1 MSHPLL
7 RLLAWIG
14 RVGLL
19 CLAVAAPLLA
29 LMLVPLLLADQ
40 QAVEGTAARVWLLVF
55 VLVLVLTLLVS
66 AWVLLKRW
74 FQAPFGAHGLFG
86 STALARLLGL
96 GLASLLFPRVASNVV
111 LAPIYA
117 LGQLWNTLPERS
129 TGFVNRVIRSDAKS
143 FPVDELSYRMLEAL
157 QLYGYEIARVINVLA
172 GQLPMPDTL
181 LWLACW
187 AVLGQL
193 FSPST
198 QTLDEA
204 GAPLGRMR
212 LIAALQRL
220 SAVQQHALGLGLVFL
235 VGAFFSAA
243 SIVAIPWLQDER
255 VPANL
260 SSENLAKA
268 LQASMS
274 KAEDVQRL
282 LGPDTATRTAPLQAV
297 LDQLAASKPSP
308 EPAPSGRPPAALMYG
323 NEQVQQAIQAAL
335 LERSRAIQR
344 AQSLGKSLLAQQDK
358 LQSSALRAFE
368 VELGL
373 PMSSQERLNF
383 FKDIQRAFSGVVGSH
398 TRQLTDCARALG
410 ELDVRSERSKQALQ
424 DLLGTAPE
432 SRGDRIW
439 EQMSELSRL
448 GSSYS
453 LACIEVPAATT
464 EFQTPEPGAG
474 WGPFGLIATWLLRT
488 RSMALTL
495 ITGMLGF
502 GLLGAAISTVVRS
515 DLKRAAQPPIEELG
529 RIVVRGLSAALV
541 VFLAVKGGLAV
552 FTAGEASPNA
562 YVLFFTCLVGAV
574 FSEDVWQWA
583 RDRLRKSALA
593 SGAGAEAGKGG
604 KPVKPGA
611 AKAGTGKD
619 GTDKADAGKI
629 DTEPGKP

>member
-14 RVGLL
+14 RVALL
-19 CLAVAAPLLA
+19 CLAVVAPLLA

-40 QAVEGTAARVWLLVF
+40 AVVEGTAGRVWLLVF

-66 AWVLLKRW
+66 AWVLLRRW

-96 GLASLLFPRVASNVV
+96 GLASLLFPRVAGGVV
-111 LAPIYA
+111 LAPVYL
-117 LGQLWNTLPERS
+117 LGQLWNSLPERS
-129 TGFVNRVIRSDAKS
+129 TSFVNRVIRSDAKS
-143 FPVDELSYRMLEAL
+143 YPVDEMSYRMLESL
-157 QLYGYEIARVINVLA
+157 QLFGYEISRAINMLA

-187 AVLGQL
+187 AALGQL
-193 FSPST
+193 LSPSAAAPGA
-198 QTLDEA
+198 D
-204 GAPLGRMR
+204 GAPASTVR
-212 LIAALQRL
+212 LAAALQRL
-220 SAVQQHALGLGLVFL
+220 SAAQQHALGLGLVFL

-268 LQASMS
+268 LQSSMS

-282 LGPDTATRTAPLQAV
+282 LGPDTATRAAPLQA
-297 LDQLAASKPSP
+297 ASELLGEAKPDA
-308 EPAPSGRPPAALMYG
+308 EPPGTGRPPLAMGVG
-323 NEQVQQAIQAAL
+323 NAEFRRAVQAATQ
-335 LERSRAIQR
+335 ERNRAVQR
-344 AQSLGKSLLAQQDK
+344 AQSLGKSLLAQQEK
-358 LQSSALRAFE
+358 LQASALRAFE

-398 TRQLTDCARALG
+398 TRQLSDCARSLG
-410 ELDVRSERSKQALQ
+410 DLDARSERSKQT
-424 DLLGTAPE
+424 LLELLRAAPE
-432 SRGDRIW
+432 ARGQSAWD
-439 EQMSELSRL
+439 QLSELYRL
-448 GSSYS
+448 SSGYS
-453 LACIEVPAATT
+453 LICVEMTPAAPT
-464 EFQTPEPGAG
+464 EFLTPEPGAG

-515 DLKRAAQPPIEELG
+515 DLQQRSERAALDEVG

-574 FSEDVWQWA
+574 FSEDVWLWA
-583 RDRLRKSALA
+583 RQRLRS
-593 SGAGAEAGKGG
+593 STQGAGAAAGKGG
-604 KPVKPGA
+604 SGQA
-611 AKAGTGKD
+611 DKD
-619 GTDKADAGKI
+619 GTGR
-629 DTEPGKP
+629 

>member
-1 MSHPLL
+1 MSHPVL

-29 LMLVPLLLADQ
+29 LMLVPLMLADQ

-55 VLVLVLTLLVS
+55 VLVLVLTILVS

-74 FQAPFGAHGLFG
+74 FQAPFGPHGLFG

-96 GLASLLFPRVASNVV
+96 GLASLLFPRVASTVV
-111 LAPIYA
+111 LAPVYA

-129 TGFVNRVIRSDAKS
+129 TAFVTRVIRSDAKS
-143 FPVDELSYRMLEAL
+143 YAVDEMSYRMLEVL
-157 QLYGYEIARVINVLA
+157 QLFGYEIARVINVLA
-172 GQLPMPDTL
+172 AQLPMPDAL

-187 AVLGQL
+187 ALLGQL
-193 FSPST
+193 FSPSA
-198 QTLDEA
+198 QALDA
-204 GAPLGRMR
+204 NGAPMKTMR
-212 LIAALQRL
+212 LVAALQRL
-220 SAVQQHALGLGLVFL
+220 SAAQQHALGLGLVFL

-282 LGPDTATRTAPLQAV
+282 LGPDTATRAAPLQAV
-297 LDQLAASKPSP
+297 LDQLAAAKPGQ
-308 EPAPSGRPPAALMYG
+308 EPAPPGRPAAALMYG
-323 NEQVQQAIQAAL
+323 NEQVQQAVQSAQ
-335 LERSRAIQR
+335 LERSRALQR
-344 AQSLGKSLLAQQDK
+344 AQSLGKSLLAQQGK
-358 LQSSALRAFE
+358 VQSSALRAFE

-398 TRQLTDCARALG
+398 TRQLSDCARTLG
-410 ELDVRSERSKQALQ
+410 DLDARSERGKQALL
-424 DLLGTAPE
+424 DLLGMAPE
-432 SRGDRIW
+432 ARGDRIW

-448 GSSYS
+448 ASSYS
-453 LACIEVPAATT
+453 LACVETPAATT
-464 EFQTPEPGAG
+464 EFLTPEPGAG

-515 DLKRAAQPPIEELG
+515 DLKRAEQPPIEEVG

-583 RDRLRKSALA
+583 RERLRKTTQAGGGGDA
-593 SGAGAEAGKGG
+593 AGTKGGRVKAGAG
-604 KPVKPGA
+604 KPD
-611 AKAGTGKD
+611 TD
-619 GTDKADAGKI
+619 GSSQ
-629 DTEPGKP
+629 